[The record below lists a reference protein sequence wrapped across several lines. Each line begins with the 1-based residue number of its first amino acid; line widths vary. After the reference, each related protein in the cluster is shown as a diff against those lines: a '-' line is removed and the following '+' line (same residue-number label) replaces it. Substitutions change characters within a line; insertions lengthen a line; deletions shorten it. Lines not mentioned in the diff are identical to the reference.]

1 MRGIVVYLDLVILLN
16 FAVDYLLLLGTNRL
30 SGFPP
35 GFLRC
40 ALAAALGG
48 LYSGLC
54 MLPGVTFLGNVLW
67 RMASLGAMGVTAFGC
82 NRAAGKRICVFLIL
96 AMALGGIA
104 LSIGRGHFSGLLLC
118 ALVQLLL
125 CHFAFPE
132 GMGRRFQTIRLT
144 LGGNT
149 VTAFA
154 LVDTGNTLTDPVT
167 GDPVVVL
174 SPKLS
179 QALTGMTREQ
189 LQNPTET
196 LAQPP
201 LPGLRLMPFRTVG
214 TQGLLLC
221 LRIRDGEVDGKKESL
236 LVAFA
241 PEGFGNGEAYQALTG
256 GAL

>member
-1 MRGIVVYLDLVILLN
+1 MVVYLDLVILLN

-48 LYSGLC
+48 IYSGLC
-54 MLPGVTFLGNVLW
+54 MLPGASVLGSPLGRVV
-67 RMASLGAMGVTAFGC
+67 SLGLMGISAFGC
-82 NRAAGKRICVFLIL
+82 NWAAGKRICVFLIL

-104 LSIGRGHFSGLLLC
+104 LSIGRGHISGLLMC
-118 ALVQLLL
+118 AGLQLLL
-125 CHFAFPE
+125 CHLAFPE
-132 GMGRRFQTIRLT
+132 GLGKRFRSIRLT
-144 LGGNT
+144 LGDNT

-167 GDPVVVL
+167 GEPVVVL
-174 SPKLS
+174 SPKLAES
-179 QALTGMTREQ
+179 LTGLTRAQ
-189 LQNPTET
+189 LADPAATM
-196 LAQPP
+196 AQPP
-201 LPGLRLMPFRTVG
+201 VPGLRLMPFRTVG
-214 TQGLLLC
+214 VQGLLLC
-221 LRIRDGEVDGKKESL
+221 LRIRDAEVDGRKQSL

-241 PEGFGNGEAYQALTG
+241 PEGFGKGETYQALTG